1 MIKEILKKII
11 IAIITFEARL
21 IVRRYSPKIIAVSG
35 TVGKTTTKDV
45 IYHALNKSLKIRKN
59 KKSLNSEFGV
69 PLTIIGSESGWN
81 NSLAWLK
88 IIGDGFLKIF
98 YAKNYPEWLV
108 LEVGI
113 DHPGDM
119 KSTAH
124 WLQPDVAV
132 FTTYGEIPV
141 HVEFFDSPE
150 AVMEEQTNL
159 LNYVKSEGFILVNAD
174 DKNVLK
180 IKNKSHV
187 KAITYSNLEGGADF
201 YSSNYRINY
210 DKEKNFPMGI
220 SFKVNYNGKVFPVN
234 LNGVLG
240 EQYIYPVLVALAVA
254 DSINVS
260 LIDAVSNLNSFVS
273 APGRMKI
280 IEGIKNTVIIDDTYN
295 ASPVAVE
302 KALNVLKNI
311 ENNGRKVAVLGDML
325 ELGKFTAS
333 EHKKVGDLIY
343 NLNIDFLITV
353 GLRAETIA
361 EQSLKN
367 GMNKERVFMF
377 RKSSEAG
384 DFVKELIG
392 DGDIVL
398 VKGSQGIRTEKIV
411 EVIMKEPERKSEL
424 LVRQESEWKFK

>member
-1 MIKEILKKII
+1 MIKETIKKII
-11 IAIITFEARL
+11 IAIITIEARL
-21 IVRRYSPKIIAVSG
+21 IVWRYSPKIIAVSG

-45 IYHALNKSLKIRKN
+45 IFHALNVGLNIRKN

-69 PLTIIGSESGWN
+69 PLTIIGSESGWS
-81 NSLAWLK
+81 NSITWLK
-88 IIGDGFLKIF
+88 IICDGFLKIF
-98 YAKNYPEWLV
+98 YSKNYPEWLV

-119 KSTAH
+119 KKTAH
-124 WLQPDVAV
+124 WLRPDVAV

-150 AVMEEQTNL
+150 GVMDEQTNL
-159 LNYVKSEGFILVNAD
+159 LNYVKNDGFILVNAD

-180 IKNKSHV
+180 IKNRSHV
-187 KAITYSNLEGGADF
+187 KAITYSNKEDGADF
-201 YSSNYRINY
+201 YASNYQINY
-210 DKEKNFPMGI
+210 DKETNFPKGI
-220 SFKVNYNGKVFPVN
+220 SFKVNYEGKVFPVN

-240 EQYIYPVLVALAVA
+240 EQYIYPVLVALAIA

-260 LIDAVSNLNSFVS
+260 LVEVVSNLNSFVS

-280 IEGIKNTVIIDDTYN
+280 IEGIKNSIILDDTYN

-302 KALNVLKNI
+302 KALSVLKNI
-311 ENNGRKVAVLGDML
+311 ENKGKKFAVLGDML

-333 EHKKVGDLIY
+333 EHKKVGDLVC
-343 NLNIDFLITV
+343 NLNLDFLITV

-361 EQSLKN
+361 EQAIKN
-367 GMNKERVFMF
+367 GMSKEKVFMF
-377 RKSSEAG
+377 RKSPESV
-384 DFVKELIG
+384 DVIKELVGEG
-392 DGDIVL
+392 DVVL
-398 VKGSQGIRTEKIV
+398 IKGSQGIRMEKIV

-424 LVRQESEWKFK
+424 LVRQESEWLIK